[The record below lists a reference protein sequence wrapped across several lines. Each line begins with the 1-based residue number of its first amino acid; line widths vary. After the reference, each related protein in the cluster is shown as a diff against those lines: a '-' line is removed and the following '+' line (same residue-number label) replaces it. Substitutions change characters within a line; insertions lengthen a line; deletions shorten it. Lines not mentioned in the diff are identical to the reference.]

1 MILLFT
7 EMRRFLMGFEKTI
20 QKKNVFRGPVR
31 KGWVPFWIAAEKE
44 SMMKTRKKQ
53 AGKSERTAAGVQ
65 YTKVGMLRHFLKGC
79 VRFFVLTVLAS
90 FGVTLMEMLIPQV
103 IRQTVDA
110 VIGDKELAAP
120 RFIVSLFE
128 KMGGAP
134 YFREHLGMIA
144 LIVIIMAALT
154 GAIIYF
160 RGIMSSVSAEKLQ
173 QNIREDLFSHIQK
186 LPFAWHMQN
195 KTGDIIQRCTSDA
208 ERVRTFVSEQMISI
222 IRIVIMVTM
231 SLIFM
236 LSMNVKLTLIA
247 AITVPIVVV
256 YSMVFHGK
264 ISAGFEKC
272 DENEGV
278 LSTIAQENL
287 TGVRVVRAF
296 GREEFERERFE
307 KQNVYYTGL
316 WVHLMKLMSYFW
328 GVSDFIGGIQ
338 ILLMLTL
345 GSVFAVKGELTAGE
359 FIAFLSY
366 NSMLIWP
373 VRQLGRVISE
383 MSKAGVSIDR
393 IRYIMNSE
401 AESDRPDA
409 VDAEVTNRAVRGD
422 IEFSH
427 VSFGY
432 EEDQEV
438 LKDVSFTIKA
448 GTTLGILGST
458 GSGKSTLMHLLN
470 RLYELPEENGEIRIG
485 GVNINDMKAADLRK
499 NIGMVLQEP
508 FLFSRT
514 ISENIGI
521 IDRSMPLEEVRRA
534 AGIACVDEAITE
546 FKNGYDT
553 MVGERGVTLSGGQKQ
568 RTAIARMLTQKAPI
582 MVFDDSL
589 SAVDAETD
597 AKIRK
602 QLSDMLGQSTVIL
615 ISHRVTTLMQ
625 ADHIIVMDKGR
636 IVEEGTPEE
645 LRTAGG
651 MYQKI
656 YDIQLEFSETE
667 AV

>member
-1 MILLFT
+1 
-7 EMRRFLMGFEKTI
+7 
-20 QKKNVFRGPVR
+20 
-31 KGWVPFWIAAEKE
+31 
-44 SMMKTRKKQ
+44 
-53 AGKSERTAAGVQ
+53 
-65 YTKVGMLRHFLKGC
+65 MLGHFLKGC
-79 VRFFVLTVLAS
+79 MRFFVFTILCSLLVTV
-90 FGVTLMEMLIPQV
+90 FEMLIPQV

-110 VIGDKELAAP
+110 VIGTEEMNAP
-120 RFIVSLFE
+120 GFIKAWFAS
-128 KMGGAP
+128 MGGSAF
-134 YFREHLGMIA
+134 FRENLWI
-144 LIVIIMAALT
+144 ISVIIMVMAAVLALVIYLRGLT
-154 GAIIYF
+154 A
-160 RGIMSSVSAEKLQ
+160 SVSAEKLQ
-173 QNIREDLFSHIQK
+173 QNIRENLFSHIEK
-186 LPFAWHMQN
+186 LPFSWHQEN

-222 IRIVIMVTM
+222 LRIVIMVAM
-231 SLIFM
+231 SLAFM
-236 LSMNVKLTLIA
+236 MSMNVKLTLLAMIA
-247 AITVPIVVV
+247 VPIVVT

-264 ISAGFEKC
+264 ISSGFENC
-272 DENEGV
+272 DENEGI

-328 GVSDFIGGIQ
+328 SVSDLIGGLQ
-338 ILLMLTL
+338 ILLMLVL
-345 GSVFAVKGELTAGE
+345 GSVFCVRGQLTAGE

-366 NSMLIWP
+366 NGMLIWP

-393 IRYIMNSE
+393 IRYIMNSPIE
-401 AESDRPDA
+401 QDRADA
-409 VDAEVTNRAVRGD
+409 VSAEVTNEAVRGD
-422 IEFSH
+422 IVFDH

-432 EEDQEV
+432 EKDQEV
-438 LKDVSFTIKA
+438 LKDIDFTIEA

-458 GSGKSTLMHLLN
+458 GSGKSTLMLLLN
-470 RLYELPEENGEIRIG
+470 RLYEIPEGEGQITIG
-485 GVNINDMKAADLRK
+485 GVDIAQMKAADLRN

-514 ISENIGI
+514 VGENIGI
-521 IDRSMPLEEVRRA
+521 RDRQMALEEIRSA
-534 AGIACVDEAITE
+534 AKIACVDETIID
-546 FKNGYDT
+546 FKKGYDT
-553 MVGERGVTLSGGQKQ
+553 IVGERGVTLSGGQKQ

-602 QLSDMLGQSTVIL
+602 QLQESLGQSTVIL

-625 ADHIIVMDKGR
+625 ADKVIVMDKGR

-645 LRTAGG
+645 LQTAGG
-651 MYQKI
+651 LYQKI
-656 YDIQLEFSETE
+656 YDIQLSFSEDE
-667 AV
+667 AYSEIG